1 VCSTPPR
8 IASESTAVPGARD
21 VFGRERRLGSAL
33 SDSEV
38 LVGETISGGTTT
50 VLAVLTAFGERKT
63 VSSSLSTNPL
73 ALER

>member
-1 VCSTPPR
+1 
-8 IASESTAVPGARD
+8 
-21 VFGRERRLGSAL
+21 
-33 SDSEV
+33 V